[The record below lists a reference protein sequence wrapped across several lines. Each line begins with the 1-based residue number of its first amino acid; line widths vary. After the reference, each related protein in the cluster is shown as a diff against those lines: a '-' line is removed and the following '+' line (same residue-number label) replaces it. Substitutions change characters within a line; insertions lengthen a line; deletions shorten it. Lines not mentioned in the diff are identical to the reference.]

1 MRCRSA
7 LRRRASIAA
16 LGTVVIAGATIAAAT
31 AEETVAATTTRSA
44 AASIAGERAVG
55 GWSEPVRRYRVR
67 TARICAAAHTRLDD
81 EVEPGTRAYE
91 RAARRV
97 MAATLPR
104 LRAVPPPAALRARF
118 TRLYRLMA
126 QFAAGTEAS
135 FTPTESFWIHQ
146 VEHERSLYHC
156 TFSLGR

>member
-1 MRCRSA
+1 MTV
-7 LRRRASIAA
+7 AS
-16 LGTVVIAGATIAAAT
+16 VVIATAATAADDVAAAAT
-31 AEETVAATTTRSA
+31 TPSTVASAT
-44 AASIAGERAVG
+44 GERAVE

-67 TARICAAAHTRLDD
+67 TARICAAAHARLDE

-91 RAARRV
+91 RAARRI

-118 TRLYRLMA
+118 THLYRLMA
-126 QFAAGTEAS
+126 QFAAGTEAP

-146 VEHERSLYHC
+146 VERERSLYHC